1 MAVEVIL
8 TEDIST
14 LGNAGEVVR
23 VRPGYA
29 RNYLLPQRKAMLATK
44 GRVRELEHKRRV
56 IEEKIRKEIGG
67 HELVAKRLEQTELE
81 FQVLAGEEGKL
92 FGSITN
98 ADIAGRLG
106 EQGIKLDRRKL
117 ELSEPIKQLGEY
129 KVTLKLHR
137 EVSTQIRVKVVASD

>member
-8 TEDIST
+8 TEDIPT
-14 LGNAGEVVR
+14 LGSAGEVVR

-29 RNYLLPQRKAMLATK
+29 RNYLLPQGKAMLATK

-56 IEEKIRKEIGG
+56 IEEKIRKEVGG
-67 HELVAKRLEQTELE
+67 HELVAKRLEQTEFE
-81 FQVLAGEEGKL
+81 FQVLAGEDGKL

-106 EQGIKLDRRKL
+106 EQGIKLDRRKI
-117 ELSEPIKQLGEY
+117 ELVEPIKQLGEY
-129 KVTLKLHR
+129 EVTLKLHR
-137 EVSTQIRVKVVASD
+137 KVSTRIRVEVVASD

>member
-29 RNYLLPQRKAMLATK
+29 RNYLLPQGKAMLATK

-56 IEEKIRKEIGG
+56 IEEKIRKEVGE
-67 HELVAKRLEQTELE
+67 HEFVAKRLEQTELE

-98 ADIAGRLG
+98 ADIAARLG
-106 EQGIKLDRRKL
+106 EQGIKLDRRKI

-129 KVTLKLHR
+129 AVTLKLHR

>member
-14 LGNAGEVVR
+14 LGSAGEVVR

-29 RNYLLPQRKAMLATK
+29 RNYLLPQGKAMLATK

-106 EQGIKLDRRKL
+106 EQGIKLDRRKI

-137 EVSTQIRVKVVASD
+137 EVRTQIRVKVVASD

>member
-1 MAVEVIL
+1 MNVEVIL

-14 LGNAGEVVR
+14 LGSAGEVVR

-29 RNYLLPQRKAMLATK
+29 RNYLLPQGKAMLATK
-44 GRVRELEHKRRV
+44 GRVSELEHKRRV
-56 IEEKIRKEIGG
+56 IEEKIRKEVGG
-67 HELVAKRLEQTELE
+67 HELVAKRLEQTEFE
-81 FQVLAGEEGKL
+81 FQVLAGEDGKL

-106 EQGIKLDRRKL
+106 EQGIKLDRRKI
-117 ELSEPIKQLGEY
+117 ELVEPIKQLGEY

>member
-1 MAVEVIL
+1 MNVEVIL

-14 LGNAGEVVR
+14 LGSAGEVVR

-29 RNYLLPQRKAMLATK
+29 RNYLLPQGKAMLATK

-56 IEEKIRKEIGG
+56 IEEKIRKEVGV

-106 EQGIKLDRRKL
+106 EQGIKLDRRKI
-117 ELSEPIKQLGEY
+117 ELVEPIKQLGEY
-129 KVTLKLHR
+129 KVTLKLHP

>member
-14 LGNAGEVVR
+14 LGSAGEVVR

-29 RNYLLPQRKAMLATK
+29 RNYLLPQGKAMLATK
-44 GRVRELEHKRRV
+44 GRVSELEHKRRV
-56 IEEKIRKEIGG
+56 IEEKIRKEVGG
-67 HELVAKRLEQTELE
+67 HELVAKRLEQTEIE

-106 EQGIKLDRRKL
+106 EQGIKLDRRKI
-117 ELSEPIKQLGEY
+117 ELVEPIKQLGEY
-129 KVTLKLHR
+129 EVTLKLHR

>member
-14 LGNAGEVVR
+14 LGSAGEVVR

-29 RNYLLPQRKAMLATK
+29 RNYLLPQGKAMLATK

-56 IEEKIRKEIGG
+56 IEEKIRKEVGG
-67 HELVAKRLEQTELE
+67 HELVAKRLDQTEFE
-81 FQVLAGEEGKL
+81 FQVLAGEDGKL

-106 EQGIKLDRRKL
+106 EQGIKLDRRKI
-117 ELSEPIKQLGEY
+117 ELVEPIKQLGEY
-129 KVTLKLHR
+129 EVTLKLHR
-137 EVSTQIRVKVVASD
+137 KVSTQIRVKVVASD

>member
-14 LGNAGEVVR
+14 LGSAGEVVR

-29 RNYLLPQRKAMLATK
+29 RNYLLPQGKAMLATK
-44 GRVRELEHKRRV
+44 GRVSELEHKRRV
-56 IEEKIRKEIGG
+56 IEEKIRKEVGG
-67 HELVAKRLEQTELE
+67 HELVAKRLEQTEFE
-81 FQVLAGEEGKL
+81 FQVLAGEDGKL

-106 EQGIKLDRRKL
+106 EQGIKLDRRKI
-117 ELSEPIKQLGEY
+117 ELVEPIKQLGEY
-129 KVTLKLHR
+129 EVTLKLHR
-137 EVSTQIRVKVVASD
+137 KVSTQIRVKVVASD

>member
-8 TEDIST
+8 TEDMST

-29 RNYLLPQRKAMLATK
+29 RNYLLPQGKALLATK

-106 EQGIKLDRRKL
+106 EQGIQLDRRKI
-117 ELSEPIKQLGEY
+117 ELVEPIKQLGEY
-129 KVTLKLHR
+129 QVTLKLHR
-137 EVSTQIRVKVVASD
+137 DVSTQIRVKVVASD

>member
-29 RNYLLPQRKAMLATK
+29 RNYLLPQGKAMLATK

-106 EQGIKLDRRKL
+106 EQGIKLDRRKI

>member
-29 RNYLLPQRKAMLATK
+29 RNYLLPQGKAMLATK

-67 HELVAKRLEQTELE
+67 HELVAKRLDQTELE

-106 EQGIKLDRRKL
+106 EQGIKLDRRKI

>member
-14 LGNAGEVVR
+14 LGSAGEVVR

-29 RNYLLPQRKAMLATK
+29 RNYLLPQGKAMLATK
-44 GRVRELEHKRRV
+44 GRVSELEHKRRV
-56 IEEKIRKEIGG
+56 IEEKIRKEVGG

-98 ADIAGRLG
+98 ADIAARLG
-106 EQGIKLDRRKL
+106 EQGIKLDRRKI

-129 KVTLKLHR
+129 EVTLKLHR

>member
-29 RNYLLPQRKAMLATK
+29 RNYLLPQGRAMLATK

-98 ADIAGRLG
+98 ADIAARLG
-106 EQGIKLDRRKL
+106 EQGIKLDRRKI

>member
-29 RNYLLPQRKAMLATK
+29 RNYLLPQGKAMLATK

-56 IEEKIRKEIGG
+56 IEEKIRKEVGG

-81 FQVLAGEEGKL
+81 FQVRAGEEGKL

-106 EQGIKLDRRKL
+106 EQGIELDRRKI

-129 KVTLKLHR
+129 TVTLKLHR

>member
-29 RNYLLPQRKAMLATK
+29 RNYLLPQGKAMLATK

-56 IEEKIRKEIGG
+56 IEEKIRKEVGG
-67 HELVAKRLEQTELE
+67 HELVAKRLEQTEIE

-106 EQGIKLDRRKL
+106 EQGIKLDRRKI
-117 ELSEPIKQLGEY
+117 ELVEPIKQLGEY

>member
-14 LGNAGEVVR
+14 LGHAGEVVR

-29 RNYLLPQRKAMLATK
+29 RNYLLPQGKAMLATK

-106 EQGIKLDRRKL
+106 EQGIQLDRRKI

-137 EVSTQIRVKVVASD
+137 EVRTQIRVKVVASD

>member
-29 RNYLLPQRKAMLATK
+29 RNYLLPQGKAMLATK

-56 IEEKIRKEIGG
+56 IEEKIRKEVGG
-67 HELVAKRLEQTELE
+67 HQLVAKRLEQTKLE

-106 EQGIKLDRRKL
+106 EQGIKLDRRKI

>member
-14 LGNAGEVVR
+14 LGSAGEVVR

-29 RNYLLPQRKAMLATK
+29 RNYLLPQGKAMLATK
-44 GRVRELEHKRRV
+44 GRVSELEHKRRV
-56 IEEKIRKEIGG
+56 IEEKIRKEVGG
-67 HELVAKRLEQTELE
+67 HELVAKRLEQTEFE
-81 FQVLAGEEGKL
+81 FQVLAGEDGKL

-98 ADIAGRLG
+98 ADIAARLG
-106 EQGIKLDRRKL
+106 EQGIKLDRRKI

-129 KVTLKLHR
+129 TVTLKRHR
-137 EVSTQIRVKVVASD
+137 EVSTQFGVKVVVSE

>member
-14 LGNAGEVVR
+14 LGSAGEVVR

-29 RNYLLPQRKAMLATK
+29 RNYLLPQGKAMLATK
-44 GRVRELEHKRRV
+44 GRVSELEHKRRV
-56 IEEKIRKEIGG
+56 IEEKIRKEVGG
-67 HELVAKRLEQTELE
+67 HELVAKRLEQTEFE
-81 FQVLAGEEGKL
+81 FQVLAGEDGKL

-106 EQGIKLDRRKL
+106 EQGIKLDRRKI
-117 ELSEPIKQLGEY
+117 ELVEPIKQLGEY
-129 KVTLKLHR
+129 EVTLKLHR

>member
-14 LGNAGEVVR
+14 LGSAGEVVR

-29 RNYLLPQRKAMLATK
+29 RNYLLPQGKAMLATK

-56 IEEKIRKEIGG
+56 IEEKIRKEVGG
-67 HELVAKRLEQTELE
+67 HELVAKRLEQTEFE
-81 FQVLAGEEGKL
+81 FQVLAGEDGKL

-106 EQGIKLDRRKL
+106 EQGIKLDRRKI
-117 ELSEPIKQLGEY
+117 ELVEPIKQLGEY
-129 KVTLKLHR
+129 EVTLKLHR
-137 EVSTQIRVKVVASD
+137 KVNTQLRVKVVASD

>member
-1 MAVEVIL
+1 MAVELIL

-29 RNYLLPQRKAMLATK
+29 RNYLLPQGKAMLATK

-56 IEEKIRKEIGG
+56 IEEKIRKEVGG

-106 EQGIKLDRRKL
+106 EQGIKLDRRKI

>member
-1 MAVEVIL
+1 MNVEVIL

-14 LGNAGEVVR
+14 LGSAGEVVR

-29 RNYLLPQRKAMLATK
+29 RNFLLPQGKAMLATK

-56 IEEKIRKEIGG
+56 IEEKIRKEVGV

-106 EQGIKLDRRKL
+106 EQGIKLDRRKI
-117 ELSEPIKQLGEY
+117 ELVEPIKQLGEY
-129 KVTLKLHR
+129 KVTLKLHP

>member
-29 RNYLLPQRKAMLATK
+29 RNYLLPQGKAMLATK

-56 IEEKIRKEIGG
+56 IEEKIRKDVGA

-81 FQVLAGEEGKL
+81 FQVRAGEEGKL

-106 EQGIKLDRRKL
+106 EQGIQLDRRKI

-129 KVTLKLHR
+129 TVTLKLHR

>member
-14 LGNAGEVVR
+14 LGSAGEVVR

-29 RNYLLPQRKAMLATK
+29 RNYLLPQGKAMLATK

-56 IEEKIRKEIGG
+56 IEEKIRKEVGG

-106 EQGIKLDRRKL
+106 EQGIKLDRRKI
-117 ELSEPIKQLGEY
+117 ELVEPIKQLGEY
-129 KVTLKLHR
+129 EVTLKLHR

>member
-14 LGNAGEVVR
+14 LGNAGDVVR

-29 RNYLLPQRKAMLATK
+29 RNYLLPQGKAMLATK

-56 IEEKIRKEIGG
+56 IEEKIRKEVGG

-81 FQVLAGEEGKL
+81 FQVLVGAEGKL

-106 EQGIKLDRRKL
+106 EQGIELDRRKI

>member
-29 RNYLLPQRKAMLATK
+29 RNYLLPQGKAMLATK

-56 IEEKIRKEIGG
+56 IEEKIRKEVGG

-81 FQVLAGEEGKL
+81 FQVRAGEEGKL

-106 EQGIKLDRRKL
+106 EQGIELDRRKI
-117 ELSEPIKQLGEY
+117 ELIEPIKQLGEY
-129 KVTLKLHR
+129 TVTLKLHR

>member
-29 RNYLLPQRKAMLATK
+29 RNYLLPQGKAMLATK

-56 IEEKIRKEIGG
+56 IEEKIRKEVGG

-98 ADIAGRLG
+98 ADIAARLG
-106 EQGIKLDRRKL
+106 EQGIKLDRRKI

-129 KVTLKLHR
+129 EVTLKLHR
-137 EVSTQIRVKVVASD
+137 AVSTQIRVKVVASD

>member
-14 LGNAGEVVR
+14 LGSAGEVVR

-29 RNYLLPQRKAMLATK
+29 RNYLLPQGKAMLATK

-56 IEEKIRKEIGG
+56 IEEKIRKEVGG
-67 HELVAKRLEQTELE
+67 HELVAKRLDQTEFE
-81 FQVLAGEEGKL
+81 FQVLAGEDGKL

-106 EQGIKLDRRKL
+106 EQGIKLDRRKI
-117 ELSEPIKQLGEY
+117 ELVEPIKQLGEY
-129 KVTLKLHR
+129 KVTLKLHP